1 MKRPYYL
8 FSNGRLCRKQN
19 TLCLE
24 RATESRSPG
33 AEMPGDGIPLEEMA
47 TGAGRRPEGNGPGG
61 DGRAGG
67 SEKDRPAASSDLSS
81 ARNGSS
87 GQNGEEATGGAHE
100 KEPDGEGYP
109 SEDRLSED
117 HPSEAGTDDGRPS
130 GELTGESVPF
140 PVENA
145 ESIYCFGEID
155 VNSKLVAFLSK
166 HNVPLFFFDYYG
178 NYTASLYPK
187 EHLQSGRLTVAQ
199 VRHYED
205 SGRRLALA
213 RSFVEA
219 SLSNI
224 RRVLRYYASRLEESA
239 EEVEEAIASIEDLRE
254 KAEEAGDPASLM
266 GLEGRARRRYYRR
279 WPALLGKAGSGF
291 SFDRRS
297 RQPPSNPLNALISFG
312 NSLCYSVCLRQLYH
326 TALDP
331 TVSYLHEPGDRRF
344 SLALDL
350 AEVFKPLLVDRSIF
364 RLVKTRQIQ
373 PDDFEER
380 LGGTY
385 LKESGRKTFVDH
397 WDDRLQQTIEHRRLG
412 RKISYERLVRLD
424 AYRLVRHL
432 CDPEEDPYE
441 GFEMWW

>member
-8 FSNGRLCRKQN
+8 FSNGRLCRRQN

-24 RATESRSPG
+24 RATDARSPG
-33 AEMPGDGIPLEEMA
+33 AEIPGEGIPLDEVPPRA
-47 TGAGRRPEGNGPGG
+47 VPAPEGNAPTG
-61 DGRAGG
+61 DGALSDLNPSDSEEPASAVGSAVPVSSSADESAGG
-67 SEKDRPAASSDLSS
+67 KEGTA
-81 ARNGSS
+81 
-87 GQNGEEATGGAHE
+87 EENQGPESQSKGN
-100 KEPDGEGYP
+100 PDG
-109 SEDRLSED
+109 
-117 HPSEAGTDDGRPS
+117 GRPS
-130 GELTGESVPF
+130 GDLTGEKVPF
-140 PVENA
+140 PIENA

-155 VNSKLVAFLSK
+155 VNSKLISFLSK
-166 HNVPLFFFDYYG
+166 HNVPLFFFGYYG
-178 NYTASLYPK
+178 NYTAALYPK
-187 EHLQSGRLTVAQ
+187 EHLLSGRLTVEQ
-199 VRHYED
+199 VRHHTGPE
-205 SGRRLALA
+205 RRLRLA

-219 SLSNI
+219 ALANI
-224 RRVLRYYASRLEESA
+224 RRVLRYYASRLEGGT
-239 EEVEEAIASIEDLRE
+239 EEVEKTIEEIERLKGKIGEAEDS
-254 KAEEAGDPASLM
+254 PSLM
-266 GLEGRARRRYYRR
+266 GLEGRARRRYYQA
-279 WPALLGKAGSGF
+279 WPVLLGKAGSGF
-291 SFDRRS
+291 SFDQRS

-312 NSLCYSVCLRQLYH
+312 NSLCYSICLRQLYH

-350 AEVFKPLLVDRSIF
+350 AEVFKPLLVDRAIF

-373 PDDFEER
+373 PSDFEGR

-385 LKESGRKTFVDH
+385 LTEEGRKTFVEH
-397 WDDRLQQTIEHRRLG
+397 WDERLQQTIEHRRLG

>member
-1 MKRPYYL
+1 MQRPYYL

-24 RATESRSPG
+24 KATDAQSPG
-33 AEMPGDGIPLEEMA
+33 ATVPGDGVPLSEVPSP
-47 TGAGRRPEGNGPGG
+47 TGTGG
-61 DGRAGG
+61 DGAPHSTAPESDSESDSEPNSGEKSRPDSGAEPAPAPETAG
-67 SEKDRPAASSDLSS
+67 S
-81 ARNGSS
+81 
-87 GQNGEEATGGAHE
+87 
-100 KEPDGEGYP
+100 
-109 SEDRLSED
+109 
-117 HPSEAGTDDGRPS
+117 DDGRPT
-130 GELTGESVPF
+130 GELTGEKVPF

-155 VNSKLVAFLSK
+155 VNSKLVTFLSK

-187 EHLQSGRLTVAQ
+187 EHLLSGRLTVEQ
-199 VRHYED
+199 VRHHTD
-205 SGRRLALA
+205 PAKRLRLA

-219 SLSNI
+219 ALANI
-224 RRVLRYYASRLEESA
+224 RRVLRYYASRLEEGTGA
-239 EEVEEAIASIEDLRE
+239 VEETIQAIEELKGQVED
-254 KAEEAGDPASLM
+254 AETPSSLM
-266 GLEGRARRRYYRR
+266 GLEGRARRQYYRA
-279 WPALLGKAGSGF
+279 WPTLLGGAGEDF
-291 SFDRRS
+291 SFERRS

-312 NSLCYSVCLRQLYH
+312 NSLCYSIALRQLYH

-350 AEVFKPLLVDRSIF
+350 AEVFKPLLVDRAIF

-373 PDDFEER
+373 PSDFEER
-380 LGGTY
+380 LGGVY
-385 LKESGRKTFVDH
+385 LTESGRKTFVEH
-397 WDDRLQQTIEHRRLG
+397 WDERLQQTIEHRRLD

-432 CDPEEDPYE
+432 CDPDADPYE

>member
-8 FSNGRLCRKQN
+8 FSNGRLCRRQN

-24 RATESRSPG
+24 RATDARSPG
-33 AEMPGDGIPLEEMA
+33 TEVPGDGLPMSEVP
-47 TGAGRRPEGNGPGG
+47 TRTDPQRPSGG
-61 DGRAGG
+61 DGAMTTPVPATAEGDESPPEASTKGEPGDEEGPAGN
-67 SEKDRPAASSDLSS
+67 EDRPSS
-81 ARNGSS
+81 
-87 GQNGEEATGGAHE
+87 
-100 KEPDGEGYP
+100 
-109 SEDRLSED
+109 
-117 HPSEAGTDDGRPS
+117 DDGRPS
-130 GELTGESVPF
+130 GELTGEKVPF
-140 PVENA
+140 PIESA

-178 NYTASLYPK
+178 NYTAGLYPK
-187 EHLQSGRLTVAQ
+187 EHLLSGRLTVEQ
-199 VRHYED
+199 VRHHANSD
-205 SGRRLALA
+205 KRLRLA

-219 SLSNI
+219 AMSNI
-224 RRVLRYYASRLEESA
+224 RRVLRYYASRMDEEGGGVA
-239 EEVEEAIASIEDLRE
+239 EAIEEIETLRGQIEEAS
-254 KAEEAGDPASLM
+254 DPASLM
-266 GLEGRARRRYYRR
+266 GLEGRARRCYYRT
-279 WPALLGKAGSGF
+279 WPAVIGDAADF
-291 SFDRRS
+291 AFEQRS

-312 NSLCYSVCLRQLYH
+312 NSLCYSVALRQLYH

-350 AEVFKPLLVDRSIF
+350 AEVFKPLLVDRAIF

-373 PDDFEER
+373 PDDFEDR
-380 LGGTY
+380 LGGVY
-385 LKESGRKTFVDH
+385 LTESGRKTFVEH
-397 WDDRLQQTIEHRRLG
+397 WDERLRQTIEHRDLD

-432 CDPEEDPYE
+432 CDPEADPYE

>member
-24 RATESRSPG
+24 RATDARSPG
-33 AEMPGDGIPLEEMA
+33 ATIAGASLPMSEVPHRVNPG
-47 TGAGRRPEGNGPGG
+47 
-61 DGRAGG
+61 
-67 SEKDRPAASSDLSS
+67 
-81 ARNGSS
+81 
-87 GQNGEEATGGAHE
+87 EATGGDGAPPGQSGPTDSPGFAA
-100 KEPDGEGYP
+100 PDRVGGQGREGGDGQSQAGP
-109 SEDRLSED
+109 ALSLEDLG
-117 HPSEAGTDDGRPS
+117 AADDGRPS
-130 GELTGESVPF
+130 GDLTGESVPF
-140 PVENA
+140 PIESA

-155 VNSKLVAFLSK
+155 INSKLVSFLSD

-187 EHLQSGRLTVAQ
+187 EHLLSGRLTVEQ
-199 VRHYED
+199 VRHHTEQE
-205 SGRRLALA
+205 RRLFLA

-219 SLSNI
+219 ALANI
-224 RRVLRYYASRLEESA
+224 RRVLRYYASRLEEGSEAIESA
-239 EEVEEAIASIEDLRE
+239 IGEVEAIKGQIPEAD
-254 KAEEAGDPASLM
+254 DPASLM
-266 GLEGRARRRYYRR
+266 GLEGRARRQYYRA
-279 WPALLGKAGSGF
+279 WPVLLGGAGEDF
-291 SFDRRS
+291 AFERRS

-312 NSLCYSVCLRQLYH
+312 NSLCYSVVLRQLYH

-350 AEVFKPLLVDRSIF
+350 AEVFKPLLVDRAIF

-373 PDDFEER
+373 PSDFEER
-380 LGGTY
+380 LGGVY
-385 LKESGRKTFVDH
+385 LTESGRKTFVEH
-397 WDDRLQQTIEHRRLG
+397 WDERLRQTIEHRRLG

-432 CDPEEDPYE
+432 CDPDEDPYE

>member
-24 RATESRSPG
+24 RATDARSPG
-33 AEMPGDGIPLEEMA
+33 ATIAGESLPMSEIPH
-47 TGAGRRPEGNGPGG
+47 RVDP
-61 DGRAGG
+61 
-67 SEKDRPAASSDLSS
+67 
-81 ARNGSS
+81 
-87 GQNGEEATGGAHE
+87 QEATGG
-100 KEPDGEGYP
+100 DGAPQPQLDPTRQSDPATTDREGAAEQKRESTARSGDP
-109 SEDRLSED
+109 SAASDGRGASQV
-117 HPSEAGTDDGRPS
+117 SDDGRPS
-130 GELTGESVPF
+130 GDLTGESVPF
-140 PVENA
+140 PIESA

-155 VNSKLVAFLSK
+155 INSKLVSFLSE
-166 HNVPLFFFDYYG
+166 HHVPLFFFDYYG

-187 EHLQSGRLTVAQ
+187 EHLLSGRLTVEQ
-199 VRHYED
+199 VRHHADREK
-205 SGRRLALA
+205 RLRLA

-219 SLSNI
+219 ALANI
-224 RRVLRYYASRLEESA
+224 RRVLRYYASRLEEGTDAVESA
-239 EEVEEAIASIEDLRE
+239 ISEIETLKEQIPEAE
-254 KAEEAGDPASLM
+254 DPASLM
-266 GLEGRARRRYYRR
+266 GLEGRARRRYYRA
-279 WPALLGKAGSGF
+279 WPTLLGGAGEEF
-291 SFDRRS
+291 SFERRS

-312 NSLCYSVCLRQLYH
+312 NSLCYSVVLRQLYH

-350 AEVFKPLLVDRSIF
+350 AEVFKPLLVDRAIF

-373 PDDFEER
+373 PSDFEDR
-380 LGGTY
+380 LGGVY
-385 LKESGRKTFVDH
+385 LTESGRKTFVEH
-397 WDDRLQQTIEHRRLG
+397 WDERLQQTIEHRRLG

-432 CDPEEDPYE
+432 CDPDEDSYE